1 MRYLVALLMV
11 CVFTLKAQYYKT
23 NGPILGISISEDGN
37 EIVRIRQGAY
47 RDTGLPNNQRG
58 YIVTWD
64 IGADS
69 NIDWLEAASDWPI
82 FVASTNLGAA
92 TPLYLRQNRPVHP
105 LGPHTV
111 EGVWGYRWGVSDI
124 FVQPRTNIY
133 FISGVERIIPEEFF
147 LGVRVH
153 RADGPHYGWVHV
165 RRPATNAV
173 DPEVMILAAA
183 VHPAPNAP
191 VRTGVIPPQPVVN
204 TTVDG
209 GAVVFTWH
217 ADYAT
222 FRLETTASLDDPVTW
237 LPVDTGGAVRHVLT
251 LGTGNQFFRLVP
263 P

>member
-1 MRYLVALLMV
+1 MKLIIVFILLGLST
-11 CVFTLKAQYYKT
+11 CSAQFFKT
-23 NGPILGISISEDGN
+23 NGPVKEFNISEVPN
-37 EIVRIRQGAY
+37 EVVRIQQQAY
-47 RDTGLPNNQRG
+47 RDTAVPSDYRS
-58 YIVTWD
+58 YEVSWD
-64 IGADS
+64 VGSDVS
-69 NIDWLEAASDWPI
+69 IDWLESAVDWPL
-82 FVASTNLGAA
+82 FSGLTNIGPH
-92 TPLYLRQNRPVHP
+92 TGIYPRQSQPFHP
-105 LGPHTV
+105 LGNHV
-111 EGVWGYRWGVSDI
+111 VDIVWGYLWEVSDI
-124 FVQPRTNIY
+124 FRQPRTNI
-133 FISGVERIIPEEFF
+133 FFRNIDHRIPEEYF
-147 LGVRVH
+147 LGMRVT
-153 RADGPHYGWVHV
+153 RADGPHHGWVHV

-222 FRLETTASLDDPVTW
+222 FRLETTVSLDDPVTW

-251 LGTGNQFFRLVP
+251 PGAGNQFFRLVP

>member
-1 MRYLVALLMV
+1 MHYVFALLMI
-11 CVFTLKAQYYKT
+11 CVVTLRAQFYKT
-23 NGPILGISISEDGN
+23 NGLVSELHISQMDG
-37 EIVRIRQGAY
+37 EVIKLQQGAY
-47 RDTGLPNNQRG
+47 RITGVPSDTRA
-58 YIVTWD
+58 YSVSWD
-64 IGADS
+64 IGADIH
-69 NIDWLEAASDWPI
+69 IDWLEAAADWPL
-82 FVASTNLGAA
+82 FSASTNVGAA
-92 TPLYLRQNRPVHP
+92 TPLHLRQNRPFHP

-111 EGVWGYRWGVSDI
+111 EGIWGYRWEVYDI
-124 FVQPRTNIY
+124 FVQPRTNI
-133 FISGVERIIPEEFF
+133 FFSGVERIIPEEFF
-147 LGVRVH
+147 LGVRVT
-153 RADGPHYGWVHV
+153 RADGPHHGWVHV

-191 VRTGVIPPQPVVN
+191 VRTGVTPPQPVVN

-237 LPVDTGGAVRHVLT
+237 SPVDTGGAIRHVLT
-251 LGTGNQFFRLVP
+251 PGDGNRFFRLVP